1 LILLSGATGRVG
13 SAASMTL
20 NQAGVPFRV
29 LVRDPDRFA
38 LKDAENIELVQ
49 GDLEDPDDVTAAM
62 KDVDKALLLMSNSPA
77 QADIEKQFALIAER
91 MGVRHLVKISSM
103 EASAQTSAT
112 LPMLHYD
119 SEQMIQSLNLTWT
132 FLRPN
137 FYMQNMLMYSAS
149 ISEAGVFALPLGDA
163 KTAMVDA
170 RDVGAVVAAVLQ
182 EDGHQNKIYQLTGS
196 ELINFDEVAERML
209 TVLGKPVAY
218 QKQTADEFRTV
229 LENFIQSQWQLDAV
243 CELFAEI
250 ADGSLEQMSGDV
262 ERLLGRAPISLT
274 QFTRDFSTAF

>member
-1 LILLSGATGRVG
+1 MILLSGATGRVG

-29 LVRDPDRFA
+29 LVRDPDRFV

>member
-13 SAASMTL
+13 SAASMAL

-29 LVRDPDRFA
+29 LVRDPDRFV

-49 GDLEDPDDVTAAM
+49 GDLEAPDDVTAAM
-62 KDVDKALLLMSNSPA
+62 KDVDKALLLTSNSPA

-103 EASAQTSAT
+103 EASAQASAT

-196 ELINFDEVAERML
+196 ELINFDKVAERMS

-229 LENFIQSQWQLDAV
+229 LENFIQSQWQLDVV

-274 QFTRDFSTAF
+274 RFTRDFSTAF